1 MSMIITII
9 IIPLMS
15 EIIFNIYLQYQLGE
29 GLLILGIIELI
40 CGEYN

>member
-1 MSMIITII
+1 MIITIF

-15 EIIFNIYLQYQLGE
+15 EIIFNTYLQYQLGE

-40 CGEYN
+40 SGEYN

>member
-1 MSMIITII
+1 MIITII